1 MGYGRFGNKHQHD
14 SKVCGSKE
22 GEFFPSKCKKS
33 GKSIAQCIK
42 CNGRWMNPIEFESLG
57 GKQGKKW
64 RENIKF
70 DDKPLGHWLAEHE
83 IDPVSQKLRSKEKPP
98 RTEKIQLFTQ
108 QQDNDGSLP
117 LSSAGLL
124 SPITVTCLTREP
136 TIATSDNQ
144 QECGPQAPET
154 SELPRDLEQL
164 EQKMSASIRTDVKE
178 AIDTFKASILAEI
191 HSLHTTIVS
200 LTSKVVQLEKELT
213 SLSTTHMDLD
223 NGNQLSLENR
233 PPLQVKPLYA
243 SCVKTVDQEELLQ
256 LQSQV
261 QSLTTQQRKMT
272 EEKEREKRKCNLLLG
287 NLEESE
293 SESSAITTQKV
304 KDVFDNNMKIHTTP
318 QYVTRIGKATAGRN
332 RLILIKMNSFE
343 EKLQLLKRAL
353 SLSGT
358 GLFLMETC
366 QRRKKRKE
374 EFL

>member
-1 MGYGRFGNKHQHD
+1 MEGLVTNTCVIVK
-14 SKVCGSKE
+14 CGSKE

-98 RTEKIQLFTQ
+98 RAEKIQLFTQ

-154 SELPRDLEQL
+154 IELPRDLEQL
-164 EQKMSASIRTDVKE
+164 EQKMSSFIRTDVKE
-178 AIDTFKASILAEI
+178 AIDTFMASILAEI
-191 HSLHTTIVS
+191 RSLHTTIMS
-200 LTSKVVQLEKELT
+200 LTTKVVQLEKELT
-213 SLSTTHMDLD
+213 SLSTTHTDLD

-233 PPLQVKPLYA
+233 PPPQVKPLYA

-272 EEKEREKRKCNLLLG
+272 EEK
-287 NLEESE
+287 
-293 SESSAITTQKV
+293 
-304 KDVFDNNMKIHTTP
+304 
-318 QYVTRIGKATAGRN
+318 
-332 RLILIKMNSFE
+332 
-343 EKLQLLKRAL
+343 
-353 SLSGT
+353 
-358 GLFLMETC
+358 
-366 QRRKKRKE
+366 
-374 EFL
+374 